1 MRQTLSPV
9 REKVFRLQPASSNT
23 ITRPAALNIVSS
35 VAITVLTCTPYAPWL
50 PSPRLPRQRQE
61 VLPASSRAHREFRPT
76 GRQHPPPPRRAAA
89 HRPSRRPPAVG
100 PPALRP

>member
-35 VAITVLTCTPYAPWL
+35 VAITVLTCTPYAEL
-50 PSPRLPRQRQE
+50 ALAELALTEQRE
-61 VLPASSRAHREFRPT
+61 RP
-76 GRQHPPPPRRAAA
+76 GQAAERRGQ
-89 HRPSRRPPAVG
+89 RP
-100 PPALRP
+100 